1 MTPHELIVKYVVPYL
16 RALVALELSSRG
28 LSQVKIAKL
37 FGISQAMVN
46 NYLSK
51 DREYYIRQLE
61 KAGLS
66 LEEIEKYIYSLIASR
81 NSQLEFMYAFTSI
94 LNEIL
99 ATRKLCGLHHRLT
112 PSLSRDCSIC
122 HELFHYKV
130 TDSYIKLVED
140 LVEKFTRNPN
150 AVELV
155 PEIGTNIVYA
165 PPRARSIQ
173 ETIAIPGRIV
183 KTDKSTVAVGSP
195 SYGGS
200 RYLATLLLEARSINT
215 RINAVINIK
224 YKQEYIDKLRE
235 LGYEVLVVGPS
246 DNPQEQYKKIIGA
259 LKKIKKPKTVIA
271 DRGAIG
277 LEPTIYVFHDD
288 PYKLIDDILS
298 LVS

>member
-1 MTPHELIVKYVVPYL
+1 MTPHELIVKYIVPYI
-16 RALVALELSSRG
+16 RALVALELNSRG

-46 NYLSK
+46 NYLSRN
-51 DREYYIRQLE
+51 REYYIQQLE
-61 KAGLS
+61 KVGLS
-66 LEEIEKYIYSLIASR
+66 PEEIEKYVYSLIASR
-81 NSQLEFMYAFTSI
+81 NSQLEFMYTFTSI

-99 ATRKLCGLHHRLT
+99 ATRKLCSLHHRFM
-112 PSLSRDCSIC
+112 PSLGRDCSIC

-130 TDSYIKLVED
+130 TDPYIKLVED
-140 LVEKFTRNPN
+140 LVEKFTKNHG

-165 PPRARSIQ
+165 PPRVRSIQ

-183 KTDKSTVAVGSP
+183 KIDKSVVAVGSP

-200 RYLATLLLEARSINT
+200 RYLATLLLEARSSNPKIN
-215 RINAVINIK
+215 IVINIK
-224 YKQEYIDKLRE
+224 YKQEYIDKLKE

-246 DNPQEQYKKIIGA
+246 DNPREQHKKIIGV
-259 LKKIKKPKTVIA
+259 LKKMKRSKTVVA

-277 LEPTIYVFHDD
+277 LEPTIYVFHED
-288 PYKLIDDILS
+288 PYKLIDDVLS